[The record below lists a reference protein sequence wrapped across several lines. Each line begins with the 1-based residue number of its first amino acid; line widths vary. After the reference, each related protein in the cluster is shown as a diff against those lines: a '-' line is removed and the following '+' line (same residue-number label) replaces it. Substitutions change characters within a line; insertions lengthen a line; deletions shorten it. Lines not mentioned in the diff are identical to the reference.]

1 MAGRNR
7 YPREAYDNR
16 HEYPPRGPPARGPM
30 SRPMPPHPAI
40 LEEELEIQHHEIR
53 RLLDENRRL
62 VEDRVALQQ
71 ELGAAREELRRM
83 NIAIADIRAENEMH
97 LRPLIERNLKMEADL
112 RAAEPLKNEAAQLH
126 AEVKRLTSIRHDL
139 SGQIQIIKKDL
150 TKLQVDNKHLPALRA
165 EHEGLL
171 QELMHARAAIDYE
184 KKGGIELMEQKQAM
198 EKNLVSMAR
207 EVEKLRAE
215 LTTNDAGPWGA
226 GGSYVMNHGSSDG
239 RFHPYGDG
247 YKVRLGAT
255 DKGPLYG
262 SSSASR
268 SGLEKSRMNR
278 LTGCILLGARIDS
291 VCDLNSLPEYV
302 PDNSGV
308 ILVINSVVRH
318 CGHHPIQGE
327 LLHLH
332 CLASLKI
339 ATPSLACWK
348 LPGPSHQ
355 PRLKELT
362 IRDSIALAFV
372 HEMADWSRGK
382 RCMKRSSVARLSEN
396 IEQLP

>member
-30 SRPMPPHPAI
+30 PRLIPPHPAI
-40 LEEELEIQHHEIR
+40 LEEELEMQHHEIR
-53 RLLDENRRL
+53 RLLGENRRL

-139 SGQIQIIKKDL
+139 SGQVQILKKDL
-150 TKLQVDNKHLPALRA
+150 MKLQVDNKHLPALRA

-184 KKGGIELMEQKQAM
+184 KKGGMELMEQKQAM

-215 LTTNDAGPWGA
+215 LTTNDVGPWGA
-226 GGSYVMNHGSSDG
+226 GGSYGMNYGSSDG
-239 RFHPYGDG
+239 RFPPPYGDG
-247 YKVRLGAT
+247 YNVHMGAT

-278 LTGCILLGARIDS
+278 R
-291 VCDLNSLPEYV
+291 
-302 PDNSGV
+302 
-308 ILVINSVVRH
+308 
-318 CGHHPIQGE
+318 
-327 LLHLH
+327 
-332 CLASLKI
+332 
-339 ATPSLACWK
+339 
-348 LPGPSHQ
+348 
-355 PRLKELT
+355 
-362 IRDSIALAFV
+362 
-372 HEMADWSRGK
+372 
-382 RCMKRSSVARLSEN
+382 
-396 IEQLP
+396 